1 MKIKMIDN
9 KRHFFRFWSVRF
21 GLAGTAMTGVL
32 VGFPDLALQAWSAM
46 PPELSAAI
54 PAKYTPM
61 LGVGFFVLSILARG
75 LKQKYT
81 DEDEK

>member
-9 KRHFFRFWSVRF
+9 KRHFLRFWSVRL

-32 VGFPDLALQAWSAM
+32 VGFPDVALQAWSAM

-54 PAKYTPM
+54 PARYMPM
-61 LGVGFFVLSILARG
+61 IGVGFFVLSILARG

>member
-9 KRHFFRFWSVRF
+9 KRHFFRFWSVRL

-32 VGFPDLALQAWSAM
+32 VGFPDVALQAWSAM

-75 LKQKYT
+75 IKQTYKMK
-81 DEDEK
+81 DEK

>member
-9 KRHFFRFWSVRF
+9 KRHFFRFWSVRL

-32 VGFPDLALQAWSAM
+32 VGFPDVALQSWSAM

-75 LKQKYT
+75 IKQTYK
-81 DEDEK
+81 EKDEK